1 MPVSRA
7 FVYELVRSVNMEDEV
22 EYYEGCGL
30 DGPLRC
36 IFLCEFHPTA
46 GPKITCQVPDNY
58 ISKEIFDA
66 VSVYIIPKA
75 QLQRS
80 ILTVTVLGSKILGF
94 PIRIYNKKYARNAFY
109 FNLCF
114 VCDAWAR
121 SVQYEPV
128 VKKLSDH
135 LITMEVEKHF
145 LSNPQ
150 NENAPLSSM
159 LGQVME
165 DLNTY
170 RMCTLTEGTTKI
182 HLKVVKISKEPS
194 PVHDHQVPIFIED
207 QHMFRSEQW
216 DLTTY
221 QVLPYIDGFNHIA
234 RIATEADV
242 ENNLVK
248 ACVQN
253 LMYYGVVSLL
263 PIFQYSNVYAATP
276 KLRMLAE
283 NKELQQRCI
292 KYVSKSV
299 RQPPALRDVF
309 RMYSSMTYGTTVRD
323 LCVRLNPHPLR
334 INERKLVQFGLLNGL
349 IRRIYKYPVHLSEDS
364 KGIAKDSL
372 HHSFTGLQSVDEICC
387 AHGLSN
393 QQFEDQVERDPDVV
407 LIWK

>member
-1 MPVSRA
+1 
-7 FVYELVRSVNMEDEV
+7 MEDEV

-221 QVLPYIDGFNHIA
+221 QISAILIELSMVSCISFLVNAGIVLVI
-234 RIATEADV
+234 R
-242 ENNLVK
+242 
-248 ACVQN
+248 
-253 LMYYGVVSLL
+253 YYGVVSLL

-292 KYVSKSV
+292 KYVSKS
-299 RQPPALRDVF
+299 
-309 RMYSSMTYGTTVRD
+309 
-323 LCVRLNPHPLR
+323 
-334 INERKLVQFGLLNGL
+334 
-349 IRRIYKYPVHLSEDS
+349 
-364 KGIAKDSL
+364 GIAP
-372 HHSFTGLQSVDEICC
+372 FTLM
-387 AHGLSN
+387 HL
-393 QQFEDQVERDPDVV
+393 
-407 LIWK
+407 K

>member
-1 MPVSRA
+1 
-7 FVYELVRSVNMEDEV
+7 
-22 EYYEGCGL
+22 
-30 DGPLRC
+30 
-36 IFLCEFHPTA
+36 
-46 GPKITCQVPDNY
+46 
-58 ISKEIFDA
+58 
-66 VSVYIIPKA
+66 VYIIPKA

-80 ILTVTVLGSKILGF
+80 ILTVTLLGCKILGF
-94 PIRIYNKKYARNAFY
+94 PIRIDNKKYARNAFY

-114 VCDAWAR
+114 VCDACAR
-121 SVQYEPV
+121 SVQFEPV

-150 NENAPLSSM
+150 IEKAPLSAM
-159 LGQVME
+159 LKQVME

-170 RMCTLTEGTTKI
+170 RMCTLTGGATTI
-182 HLKVVKISKEPS
+182 HLKVIRISKEPS
-194 PVHDHQVPIFIED
+194 PVQDHQVPIFIED

-234 RIATEADV
+234 KIAAEADV

-253 LMYYGVVSLL
+253 LMYYGVVALL

-283 NKELQQRCI
+283 SKELQQRCI

-299 RQPPALRDVF
+299 RQPPALRDIF
-309 RMYSSMTYGTTVRD
+309 CMYSSMTYGTTVTD
-323 LCVRLNPHPLR
+323 LCVRLDPHLLR
-334 INERKLVQFGLLNGL
+334 INERKLVQFGLLEGL
-349 IRRIYKYPVHLSEDS
+349 IWRVYKYPVYLSQEG
-364 KGIAKDSL
+364 KGNAKDVL
-372 HHSFTGLQSVDEICC
+372 HRSFIGLQSVDEICC
-387 AHGLSN
+387 AHGLSS
-393 QQFEDQVERDPDVV
+393 Q
-407 LIWK
+407 